1 MPSAQDVVGAVPE
14 RLLNALRAA
23 ARADAV
29 RLWLVGGFVR
39 DALLGRPNHDLDLA
53 VDGDVTAIARRLAN
67 KLGGSVVALDPAHGT
82 YRVALREPIERIRE
96 LDLTRLRAPT
106 IEQDLRLRD
115 FSINAIALPVSEP
128 AGLIDPTLG
137 VSDLDGKAVR
147 VASQS
152 SFTDDPLRLLR
163 AVRFAVEL
171 EFAIDEETLALA
183 SGDAQLL
190 PRAAP
195 ERQRDEFA
203 RILASDHAAHGVRL
217 LDRLGLLGLLLP
229 DLEAARGCEQ
239 PKEHY
244 FDVFDHSVETLAALD
259 LMLRHEPPNERR
271 AAERW
276 RALWARLSH
285 VSGVRE
291 RLDAPLAE
299 GRPRRVA
306 LKFAGLLHDVSK
318 PETKSVDPET
328 GRVRFYGHPELGAKR
343 AGRLARALRFS
354 SKEVELIELLIE
366 EHLRPGMLAA
376 PGEVPTPRS
385 LFRFYRDLD
394 GAVEELLLLNLAD
407 HAAARGPRLTFEEWA
422 GHVDYITWLLRTLYE
437 DETVARPPRLI
448 DGNELMRELALAP
461 GPIVGRLLNAVRE
474 AQAAGEVRDREAAL
488 ALARRELAAAGDG

>member
-1 MPSAQDVVGAVPE
+1 MPSAQDVLNAVPE
-14 RLLNALRAA
+14 RLLQALRTATLA
-23 ARADAV
+23 GDV

-39 DALLGRPNHDLDLA
+39 DALLRRPNHDLDLA
-53 VDGDVTAIARRLAN
+53 VDGDVRVIARRLARE
-67 KLGGSVVALDPAHGT
+67 LDGSVVPLDPEHGT
-82 YRVALREPIERIRE
+82 YRVALREPIGGIRE
-96 LDLTRLRAPT
+96 LDLTRLRAPA
-106 IEQDLRLRD
+106 IEHDLRLRD
-115 FSINAIALPVSEP
+115 FTINAIAGSIGEP
-128 AGLIDPTLG
+128 APLLDPTLG
-137 VSDLDGKAVR
+137 VSDLDSTTVRAVSPEAF
-147 VASQS
+147 V
-152 SFTDDPLRLLR
+152 DDPLRLLR

-171 EFAIDEETLALA
+171 DFTIDDATIALA
-183 SGDAQLL
+183 QRDAHLL

-203 RILASDHAAHGVRL
+203 RILATDHAARGVRL
-217 LDRLGLLGLLLP
+217 LDRLGLLSLLLS
-229 DLEAARGCEQ
+229 DLEAARGCDQ

-244 FDVFDHSVETLAALD
+244 YDVFEHSVETLAALD
-259 LMLRHEPPNERR
+259 LMLRREPPGDRR

-285 VSGVRE
+285 VPGLRE
-291 RLDAPLAE
+291 RLDALLAE

-343 AGRLARALRFS
+343 AARLARALRFS

-376 PGEVPTPRS
+376 AGEVPTPRA

-394 GAVEELLLLNLAD
+394 GAVDELLLLNLAD

-422 GHVDYITWLLRTLYE
+422 RHVDYITWLLRTLYE
-437 DETVARPPRLI
+437 DEMVARPPRLI
-448 DGNELMRELALAP
+448 DGNDLMRELALVP
-461 GPIVGRLLNAVRE
+461 GPIVGRLLEAVRE